1 MRQEKKTELTKE
13 RILQAAIQEFGTNGY
28 AASTLN
34 AICSNYGISKGLLY
48 HNFDGKDGLYL
59 ASVSRCFSGL
69 TEYLKSKDIQDN
81 LEGYMHMRFQYFS
94 QHPHHARIFFEAV
107 LQPPA
112 ALSAQIRELRKDFDS
127 LNRRIYQTALSKI
140 KLREGV
146 TEADA
151 IEYYEIMQ
159 EMFNGYFSSPAYANK
174 DFHILVADHEER
186 LSKMLNIMLYGI
198 GERRTQK

>member
-198 GERRTQK
+198 GERRIQK